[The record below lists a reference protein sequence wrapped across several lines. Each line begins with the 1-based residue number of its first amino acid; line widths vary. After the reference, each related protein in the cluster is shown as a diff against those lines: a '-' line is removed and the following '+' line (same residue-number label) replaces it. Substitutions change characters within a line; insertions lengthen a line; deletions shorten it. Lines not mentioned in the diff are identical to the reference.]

1 MISVSQTTLEPVE
14 EYPFKG
20 GAYEAP
26 SVIYERPIYDDPKQI
41 KRGTYVAGFDG
52 AKVATSTTSDSLNC
66 LYIYKRQAGVSGFQ
80 NQIVAQLTGR
90 PHMDSLYYRQAMLL
104 LKLYNAECLP
114 EADVPFVKYLRSQ
127 KAEYLIAQAKGT
139 NLRINENSRANV
151 DYGLPAT
158 ARNKEHLLKLL
169 KNYCWEQ
176 IPTGETGVDGEEIT
190 VLGVTRITDPML
202 LEEIIK
208 FGNYKNY
215 DRIMSFGH
223 ALIWDE
229 ELSIN
234 NIKGSEDKYQI
245 KRDSFAKLT
254 DKRFG
259 RSRYR

>member
-1 MISVSQTTLEPVE
+1 
-14 EYPFKG
+14 
-20 GAYEAP
+20 
-26 SVIYERPIYDDPKQI
+26 
-41 KRGTYVAGFDG
+41 
-52 AKVATSTTSDSLNC
+52 
-66 LYIYKRQAGVSGFQ
+66 
-80 NQIVAQLTGR
+80 
-90 PHMDSLYYRQAMLL
+90 MDNLYYRQAMLL

-114 EADVPFVKYLRSQ
+114 EADVPFVKFLRSQ

-176 IPTGETGVDGEEIT
+176 IPTGETGADGEDIT

-234 NIKGSEDKYQI
+234 NIKGSEDQYTI
-245 KRDSFAKLT
+245 KRDNFAKLT
-254 DKRFG
+254 DRRFG
-259 RSRYR
+259 RSRYQ